1 MPLDVSASQ
10 GLFLCHHITGLFT
23 TLVNFFPKVVRPLA
37 PSPDPRR
44 TCPLVFAHRMDRPLD
59 LVKLGAVLPHVVPSL
74 IPCVHQAPD
83 EPSVIATKFGGTRPR
98 PKWGCAHLV
107 VDAYKKP
114 SNPLDG
120 LRVSLRPEG
129 LFNFE

>member
-1 MPLDVSASQ
+1 MVSFIPQ
-10 GLFLCHHITGLFT
+10 IIG
-23 TLVNFFPKVVRPLA
+23 PLA
-37 PSPDPRR
+37 PFSDMCR
-44 TCPLVFAHRMDRPLD
+44 TCPFVLSHRMDNPLD
-59 LVKLGAVLPHVVPSL
+59 LIELGAVLPHVVPSL
-74 IPCVHQAPD
+74 IPCLHQAPD
-83 EPSVIATKFGGTRPR
+83 EPSVIATKFGGARPR

-120 LRVSLRPEG
+120 LSVSLRPEG